1 MTFDAAAATAL
12 FSALRSHAMTLGL
25 FGRRVAAHAPL
36 STPGEG
42 LSCWIT
48 AGPLTPVTSSGLAA
62 VSIELTVL
70 VHITASMNQKPLDP
84 VDAAV
89 VAAASTLMAAY
100 AGDFTL
106 GGLVREVNI
115 FGGLKADLS
124 YVLFEDKPFR
134 LAEITLPM
142 IVNDAWTE
150 TA

>member
-1 MTFDAAAATAL
+1 VTFDAAACTAL
-12 FSALRSHAMTLGL
+12 FSALSSHAKSLGL
-25 FGRRVAAHAPL
+25 FGRSVATHAPL

-48 AGPLTPVTSSGLAA
+48 AGPLVPVVSSGLAA

-70 VHITASMNQKPLDP
+70 VHITASMNQKPLDA
-84 VDAAV
+84 VDASV
-89 VAAASTLMAAY
+89 VAAASVLMSAY
-100 AGDFTL
+100 AGAFTL

-124 YVLFEDKPFR
+124 YVLFEGKPFR

-142 IVNDAWTE
+142 IINDAWNE
-150 TA
+150 VA